1 MAVNQKIL
9 NISTIILTL
18 ILWGLQMLP
27 DDKGG
32 IVIEWLKEYLYWIAG
47 ISGGLVVVIHLFDLL
62 CGREANLRKWLK
74 VFLKH
79 IADEHLAGDVYGVR
93 ISILRRQSGYIVFL
107 KTVWY
112 YVFLN
117 FINNWKKRC
126 WCQSFRNIAWHVLSD
141 YLTVYVRY
149 SYPKSKKSHVYF
161 RLSDDFSR
169 QEYNG
174 VADKC
179 YREGIELSVSTSC
192 IKDID
197 VSRDLSSLSSKERN
211 RVKIYMKK
219 SYFAEQFYSTLRLMR
234 NVSNNLYAI
243 PIALNDQTI
252 WGVVIVDNCRP
263 ERHDFKADLQDYM
276 SSYMKIINFSLSS
289 IKKS

>member
-1 MAVNQKIL
+1 MSQKLL

-27 DDKGG
+27 DDNESG
-32 IVIEWLKEYLYWIAG
+32 IVVEWLKDNVYWIAG
-47 ISGGLVVVIHLFDLL
+47 CSGGLVVLIHILDMTW
-62 CGREANLRKWLK
+62 GRDANLKKWLK
-74 VFLKH
+74 IFLKH
-79 IADEHLAGDVYGVR
+79 IADEHLVGDLYGVR

-117 FINNWKKRC
+117 FINNWKKWC
-126 WCQSFRNIAWHVLSD
+126 WRQSLCNIAWHLFSD

-149 SYPKSKKSHVYF
+149 SYPKSKKSYVYF
-161 RLSDDFSR
+161 RLSDNASR

-174 VADKC
+174 RADKC

-197 VSRDLSSLSSKERN
+197 VTKDLSNLSSKERN
-211 RVKIYMKK
+211 KVKSYMRK
-219 SYFAEQFYSTLRLMR
+219 SYFADQFYSTLRLMR
-234 NVSNNLYAI
+234 NISNNLYAV

-252 WGVVIVDNCRP
+252 WGVVIVDNCRQ
-263 ERHDFKADLQDYM
+263 EKHDFKADLQDYM
-276 SSYMKIINFSLSS
+276 PSYMKIINFSLSS